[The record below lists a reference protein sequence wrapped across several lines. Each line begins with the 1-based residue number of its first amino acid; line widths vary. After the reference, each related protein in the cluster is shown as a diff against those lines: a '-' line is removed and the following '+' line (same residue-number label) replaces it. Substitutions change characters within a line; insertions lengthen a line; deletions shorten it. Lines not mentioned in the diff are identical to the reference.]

1 MSNIF
6 DTLVNNNAFLSH
18 DKFQSHKEHAIS
30 FFVNLSP
37 RITLRD
43 TLREKN
49 QDALMW
55 IDLDDEISKPMIHN
69 IEDKEGNPTGQ
80 QRIVIP
86 SFDFYSNEVGAGSG
100 QNRITTFAY

>member
-6 DTLVNNNAFLSH
+6 ETLVNNNTFLSH
-18 DKFQSHKEHAIS
+18 DKFQSHKEHAIG

-43 TLREKN
+43 TLREKI
-49 QDALMW
+49 QHTLMW

-69 IEDKEGNPTGQ
+69 IEDKEGNPPG
-80 QRIVIP
+80 
-86 SFDFYSNEVGAGSG
+86 
-100 QNRITTFAY
+100 